1 MRLVLTLAF
10 LAAASLRGAALGVP
24 VSTPSAAAPTGP
36 LSLEKAIDRTLLFN
50 LGLTV
55 TRLDAL
61 RSLDAVEVSESVF
74 DPTFAWTNRINGSR
88 SAANISVGNPASR
101 WHDSDVELSQKFSWG
116 GTLSVGTG
124 LTRVWTESGSNA
136 TASAYELGT
145 NVAYTQPLLA
155 GGWRAV
161 NLSALISARQTAYR
175 NRLSLRAASST
186 SSAIPKSPIGPSPAP
201 VRWSPCARR
210 ASARR
215 NRSSLR
221 SAPSGRS
228 ATGRCSRSCRL
239 KPMSRASASPCL
251 TPVNPSTARR

>member
-1 MRLVLTLAF
+1 MRFVLTMAF
-10 LAAASLRGAALGVP
+10 LAAASLRGAELGVP
-24 VSTPSAAAPTGP
+24 VPTSAATVQAGP
-36 LSLEKAIDRTLLFN
+36 LSLDKAIDRALLHN

-88 SAANISVGNPASR
+88 SATNLSLGNPASR

-124 LTRVWTESGSNA
+124 LTRNWTESGSNA
-136 TASAYELGT
+136 TASVYEIGT

-161 NLSALISARQTAYR
+161 N
-175 NRLSLRAASST
+175 
-186 SSAIPKSPIGPSPAP
+186 
-201 VRWSPCARR
+201 
-210 ASARR
+210 
-215 NRSSLR
+215 
-221 SAPSGRS
+221 
-228 ATGRCSRSCRL
+228 
-239 KPMSRASASPCL
+239 
-251 TPVNPSTARR
+251 